1 MHANKIV
8 KLSFEQCMG
17 GSKLNRT
24 ARSIWKEQDCQ
35 TRLQKNVGGQTSPN
49 TGSCGMPR
57 SRAPSVALGSGG
69 CHFPASRGT
78 AGLGG
83 PPGTAPA
90 HPAPE
95 RCPCGRWPGPHSA
108 GQRRGGAAGRG
119 CAGRA
124 RLPAVATV
132 ATGHVALGR
141 ASAGARR
148 GKPPSQPSAPC
159 HGECRQAQHGGSHA
173 PLGRRERLSSGAN
186 LFSKSVIFMYL
197 RKVCVG
203 EMKKFA

>member
-17 GSKLNRT
+17 GSKLNGT

-69 CHFPASRGT
+69 CQIPASRGT
-78 AGLGG
+78 ASLGG

-108 GQRRGGAAGRG
+108 GSAAAGPWAEAVPAGLGCLHSPRWPRGTWLWGGRAPGQGGANR
-119 CAGRA
+119 RA
-124 RLPAVATV
+124 NVRP
-132 ATGHVALGR
+132 R
-141 ASAGARR
+141 AARH
-148 GKPPSQPSAPC
+148 ST
-159 HGECRQAQHGGSHA
+159 GGSHA
-173 PLGRRERLSSGAN
+173 PLGRPEQVYLPVPIFSPN
-186 LFSKSVIFMYL
+186 PLFSCIS
-197 RKVCVG
+197 
-203 EMKKFA
+203 EKFVWGK